1 MPRSVYHIL
10 VLVSSAVELVYEILW
25 MRRFTLLFGG
35 TAPAGAITLSAMF
48 LGMAVGS
55 AVIGRLAS
63 RWTRTLQGFALLQ
76 LGMAVGAALLETI
89 LGLYDRL
96 LPGFYPILSG
106 RPAAFLAV
114 EAALASAA
122 VVVPSFFMGGI
133 LPLASHAIAGPGP
146 RLGATLGG
154 LYAMS
159 LLGAC
164 FGTVLVP
171 VAILPSLGAD
181 RGYLAAIVVNLAM
194 AWLPSRWMHDGV

>member
-89 LGLYDRL
+89 LGLPHRYSTLRPPPAVPFTPQPHRPQRA
-96 LPGFYPILSG
+96 PGRPPGSSSRSSPAPWSWASRSSG
-106 RPAAFLAV
+106 RGCSRWSTRTPSTRLRPCSRSFCSGLPS
-114 EAALASAA
+114 EPRLPDGSSCTASRRGERR
-122 VVVPSFFMGGI
+122 P
-133 LPLASHAIAGPGP
+133 GPG
-146 RLGATLGG
+146 RL
-154 LYAMS
+154 
-159 LLGAC
+159 
-164 FGTVLVP
+164 P
-171 VAILPSLGAD
+171 V
-181 RGYLAAIVVNLAM
+181 
-194 AWLPSRWMHDGV
+194 

>member
-10 VLVSSAVELVYEILW
+10 VLVSSTVDLVYEILW

-55 AVIGRLAS
+55 TVVGRLAS

-96 LPGFYPILSG
+96 LPRFYPILSR
-106 RPAAFLAV
+106 RPAAFLALQ
-114 EAALASAA
+114 AALARAA
-122 VVVPSFFMGGI
+122 GGGSPFF
-133 LPLASHAIAGPGP
+133 
-146 RLGATLGG
+146 LGG
-154 LYAMS
+154 GREKTPL
-159 LLGAC
+159 
-164 FGTVLVP
+164 
-171 VAILPSLGAD
+171 
-181 RGYLAAIVVNLAM
+181 
-194 AWLPSRWMHDGV
+194 

>member
-76 LGMAVGAALLETI
+76 LGMAGGAGLPQTI
-89 LGLYDRL
+89 
-96 LPGFYPILSG
+96 LPGFDP
-106 RPAAFLAV
+106 P
-114 EAALASAA
+114 
-122 VVVPSFFMGGI
+122 P
-133 LPLASHAIAGPGP
+133 P
-146 RLGATLGG
+146 R
-154 LYAMS
+154 
-159 LLGAC
+159 
-164 FGTVLVP
+164 V
-171 VAILPSLGAD
+171 
-181 RGYLAAIVVNLAM
+181 
-194 AWLPSRWMHDGV
+194 